1 MTDYNQ
7 VSDVVVLRTAGTM
20 RQKFVYLS
28 PEDVPALPAG
38 YFLTLNADERIV
50 TLLGHGRVCAQC
62 RFSRSAFRL
71 LFVLL
76 RAPYGADYAELLAC
90 LRCSEAVFRKLLMA
104 PSYEQMLE
112 ILAPQIARWHTHLE
126 RCSDQGQDMLE
137 KELKIVRRAAK
148 ERQGV
153 NPILRKNGF
162 ALTVRALYRRG
173 YLLTRVPLAQQ
184 AG

>member
-1 MTDYNQ
+1 MIDYNQ
-7 VSDVVVLRTAGTM
+7 VSDIVALRTAGAM

-28 PEDVPALPAG
+28 PEDVPALPAE
-38 YFLTLNADERIV
+38 YFLALNADERIV

-112 ILAPQIARWHTHLE
+112 ILAPQIARWHKHLE
-126 RCSDQGQDMLE
+126 RCSNQGQDMLE

-153 NPILRKNGF
+153 NPVLQKNGF
-162 ALTVRALYRRG
+162 ALTVRALYRKG

>member
-1 MTDYNQ
+1 
-7 VSDVVVLRTAGTM
+7 M

-28 PEDVPALPAG
+28 PEDVPALPVG
-38 YFLTLNADERIV
+38 HFLTLNADERIV

-90 LRCSEAVFRKLLMA
+90 LRCSESAFRKLLTA
-104 PSYEQMLE
+104 TSYEQMLE
-112 ILAPQIARWHTHLE
+112 MLAPQVERWHSYLE
-126 RCSDQGQDMLE
+126 RCSVQGSLE

-153 NPILRKNGF
+153 NSVLQKNGF
-162 ALTVRALYRRG
+162 ALAVRALYRRG
-173 YLLTRVPLAQQ
+173 YLLTHVPLART
-184 AG
+184 G

>member
-1 MTDYNQ
+1 M
-7 VSDVVVLRTAGTM
+7 M

-28 PEDVPALPAG
+28 PEDVPALPAEH
-38 YFLTLNADERIV
+38 FLALNADERIV

-90 LRCSEAVFRKLLMA
+90 LRCPETLFRKLLTA
-104 PSYEQMLE
+104 SSYEQMLE
-112 ILAPQIARWHTHLE
+112 MLAPHIARWHTYLE
-126 RCSDQGQDMLE
+126 RCSRQGSLE
-137 KELKIVRRAAK
+137 RELKIVRRAAK

-153 NPILRKNGF
+153 DSVLRKNGF
-162 ALTVRALYRRG
+162 ALAVRALYRKG
-173 YLLTRVPLAQQ
+173 YLLTHAPLART
-184 AG
+184 G